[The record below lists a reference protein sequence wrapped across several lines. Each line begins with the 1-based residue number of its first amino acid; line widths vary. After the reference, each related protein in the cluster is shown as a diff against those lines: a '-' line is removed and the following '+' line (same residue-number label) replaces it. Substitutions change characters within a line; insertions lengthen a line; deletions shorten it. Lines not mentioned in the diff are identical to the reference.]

1 MLADNAKVGSCLRAW
16 QANLAFPCVTS
27 LRHTA
32 ELVFRSLEAKSTEIA
47 DNIAV

>member
-27 LRHTA
+27 LRYTA
-32 ELVFRSLEAKSTEIA
+32 QLVFRSLETKSTEIA
-47 DNIAV
+47 DNISV